1 MSYTLNIETLI
12 FNRQIMTH
20 FQPLV
25 SVRQGVVIGYEAL
38 SRGTAGNGELLIPP
52 DTLFTLAELSGLSLQ
67 LDRACREMA
76 FTRFAPLHKK
86 HKEQLLFVNVDAS
99 LLTESVVGSGHIEML
114 ARSHGINPA
123 NVVIEIIE
131 SHVQD
136 TAALM
141 RFINRHRALGFLI
154 ALDDVGAGHSNLERI
169 ASIKPEVIKIDRFL
183 ISNIHTEFY
192 KQEVVNSL
200 TSLARRIGAMTV
212 AEGVEKEEEAVYLMG
227 AGADVLQG
235 YLFARPCPTSE
246 TPDVA
251 PQMRTVA
258 AAYRSYSLN
267 RYERHKEQQASHRAL
282 IRHVRETL
290 GTVKAA
296 DFTKALVDQLLLFP
310 SLECLYVLDETGIQ
324 VSDTLCN
331 PLNISANKQFIYQP
345 ARKGT
350 DHSLKEYFIPIQ
362 AGLEECVTAPYISL
376 ASGNR
381 CITLATRCTCAE
393 GKPHVLCLDVMER
406 GNMAPLHE
414 QSICACGT

>member
-1 MSYTLNIETLI
+1 MSHTLNIESLI
-12 FNRQIMTH
+12 HNRQIITH

-25 SVRQGVVIGYEAL
+25 SIRQGAVIGYEAL
-38 SRGTAGNGELLIPP
+38 SRGTVGSSDLIIPP
-52 DTLFTLAELSGLSLQ
+52 DTLFTLASLRGLSLK
-67 LDRACREMA
+67 LDRACREKA
-76 FTRFAPLHKK
+76 FTHFAPLHEKR
-86 HKEQLLFVNVDAS
+86 KELLLFVNVDAS
-99 LLTESVVGSGHIEML
+99 LLTETVVGSGHIETL
-114 ARSHGINPA
+114 ANTLGISPS

-131 SHVQD
+131 SQVQD
-136 TAALM
+136 TTALM

-212 AEGVEKEEEAVYLMG
+212 AEGVEREEEAVYLMG

-235 YLFARPCPTSE
+235 YLFARPAPTSE
-246 TPDVA
+246 PEDVTSRIR
-251 PQMRTVA
+251 QVA
-258 AAYRSYSLN
+258 KAYRNYSLN

-282 IRHVRETL
+282 IRHVRDIL
-290 GTVKAA
+290 GSVAA
-296 DFTKALVDQLLLFP
+296 SQFNQVMVEQLLTFP
-310 SLECLYVLDETGIQ
+310 NLECLYVLNETGIQ
-324 VSDTLCN
+324 VTDTLCN
-331 PLNISANKQFIYQP
+331 PLNISANKRFIYQP

-362 AGLEECVTAPYISL
+362 AGLEECITAPYISL

-393 GKPHVLCLDVMER
+393 GRHYVLCLDVMEQ

-414 QSICACGT
+414 QAICACGT